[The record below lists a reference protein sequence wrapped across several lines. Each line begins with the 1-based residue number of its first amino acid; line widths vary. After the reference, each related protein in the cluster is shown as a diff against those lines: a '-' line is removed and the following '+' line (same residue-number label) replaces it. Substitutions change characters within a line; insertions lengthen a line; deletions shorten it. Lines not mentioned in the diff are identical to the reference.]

1 MQINASKTEP
11 VIVVGAGAAGLAAG
25 DALARKGIAA
35 VLLEREARPA
45 EPWRRR
51 HKQLNLNTHRH
62 FSALPGVPYPDKT
75 PAFPKRDTVAE
86 YLDDYATKRGLDI
99 EFGVEVTRIEPD
111 SDGWTVQTSAGPRRT
126 RNVVVATGRDRV
138 PWMPDWPGQEGF
150 AGKIVH
156 SADFGDID
164 AYKGKRVL
172 VVGGG
177 NSAFDALN
185 HLVRVKTENIW
196 FSLRHGPSLLP
207 KRIFRISVHR
217 LSGLLEWMPV
227 RWVDWILAATQRVV
241 FGDLS
246 RYGVPKRKNGGAS
259 RLDSEQIAI
268 AVDEGAVKAL
278 KAGRIRMAAPIA
290 KFGPEGVTLQD
301 GNIIQPDIVIAA
313 TGYRSGLEPM
323 VGALG
328 VLDEHGSPRVTPTHL
343 SPLPGLWF
351 LGMRPGLTGD
361 FRSSVVQGQRIAEA
375 IAKSG

>member
-1 MQINASKTEP
+1 MAIRPSNAEP

-25 DALARKGIAA
+25 DALARQGIAA
-35 VLLEREARPA
+35 VLLEKEARSA

-51 HKQLNLNTHRH
+51 HPQLNLNTHRH

-75 PAFPKRDTVAE
+75 PAYPKRDTVAA
-86 YLDDYATKRGLDI
+86 YLDTYAAKRGLSV
-99 EFGVEVTRIEPD
+99 EYGVEVTRIERD
-111 SDGWTVQTSAGPRRT
+111 RDGWIVQTNAGPRRT
-126 RNVVVATGRDRV
+126 RHVVVATGRDRA
-138 PWMPDWPGQEGF
+138 PWTPDWPGREGF
-150 AGKIVH
+150 AGRIVH
-156 SADFGDID
+156 SADFGDVH
-164 AYKGKRVL
+164 AYEGKRIL

-185 HLVRVKTENIW
+185 HLARVKTENIW

-207 KRIFRISVHR
+207 KRISSISVHR
-217 LSGLLEWMPV
+217 LSGVLEWMPV

-246 RYGVPKRKNGGAS
+246 RYGMPKRKDGGAS

-290 KFGPEGVTLQD
+290 KFGPEGVILQD
-301 GNIIQPDIVIAA
+301 GNVIQPDIVIAA

-323 VGALG
+323 VGDLG
-328 VLDEHGSPRVTPTHL
+328 VLDEHGSPKVTPKHL

-361 FRSSVVQGQRIAEA
+361 FRSSVVQGQRIAKA